1 MEAVFTRKNKKLKNI
16 FQRIW
21 SLLSTVHDKANRT
34 KSRSESHKNNQTF
47 QKYQEQL
54 LEGSQKGISYFQL
67 KNGFRKPNS
76 GGIFAESN
84 LLLTCDLEA
93 LMVLWQNILVIE
105 CSKKKSVLEI
115 EYSRS
120 GIFQKWNVLEVEYSR
135 SGIFWKWNIQ
145 EKEYS
150 RQQNKVYEKFIL
162 QFRKLYKQGFFPNLW
177 KISLNNNI
185 N

>member
-120 GIFQKWNVLEVEYSR
+120 GIF
-135 SGIFWKWNIQ
+135 WKWNIQ

>member
-105 CSKKKSVLEI
+105 CSRKRVFWKQNI
-115 EYSRS
+115 
-120 GIFQKWNVLEVEYSR
+120 LEVEYSG
-135 SGIFWKWNIQ
+135 SGIFKKKNIQ
-145 EKEYS
+145 DSKIKFMKNLFCNSENYI
-150 RQQNKVYEKFIL
+150 NK
-162 QFRKLYKQGFFPNLW
+162 GFSPIFGKYL
-177 KISLNNNI
+177 
-185 N
+185 